1 MSSPVTRAVLGRRA
15 GDIVDVAGPVGRY
28 RAQILAVERAGMP
41 VGPTSQRDESDDEEC
56 ATGSPVAPGAPLSR
70 SLDQRCPWS
79 GAAGPSGPAYCCSLR
94 ALSCSPP
101 SMRGH
106 NAGWPASGNA
116 RGGPPDGS
124 EFVVRL
130 TAGQVGPEVPLTA
143 VRGLT
148 SAPDPERRRR
158 AWRDADPQAPGRA
171 GAFAVEAVARAARS
185 AWSTTPAGLPRA
197 GGQRHPPHR
206 RPVELTVDVGDDL
219 VRDDDASLPG
229 SGRVVAFELREASTD
244 V

>member
-1 MSSPVTRAVLGRRA
+1 
-15 GDIVDVAGPVGRY
+15 
-28 RAQILAVERAGMP
+28 
-41 VGPTSQRDESDDEEC
+41 
-56 ATGSPVAPGAPLSR
+56 VAPGAPLSR
-70 SLDQRCPWS
+70 SLDQRCSWS
-79 GAAGPSGPAYCCSLR
+79 GAAGPSGPACCCSLR

-158 AWRDADPQAPGRA
+158 GWLDADPQAPGRA
-171 GAFAVEAVARAARS
+171 GAFAVEAVAPGGPVSLVDDAGRIAANWWPAPSATPTPGRADRRRRRRLGPRRRREPPWQRQGRLLRAARGLDRRLT
-185 AWSTTPAGLPRA
+185 WPAPRPMRRA
-197 GGQRHPPHR
+197 GRPPRGPSR
-206 RPVELTVDVGDDL
+206 R
-219 VRDDDASLPG
+219 R
-229 SGRVVAFELREASTD
+229 
-244 V
+244 